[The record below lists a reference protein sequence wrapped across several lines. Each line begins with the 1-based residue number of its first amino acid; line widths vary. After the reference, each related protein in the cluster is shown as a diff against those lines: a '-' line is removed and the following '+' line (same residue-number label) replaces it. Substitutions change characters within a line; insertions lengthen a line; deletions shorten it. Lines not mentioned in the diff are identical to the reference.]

1 MTMKLDA
8 VLNQLGYMPNEALRE
23 QVARIMDNTK
33 DYDKIEKHIIDLHQA
48 LKVDNS
54 YVAMSNSNDYFK
66 IKIESLSD
74 ELKEEALEKIQHFAD
89 KFKVDLQKV
98 DGKDTYYILGFN
110 K

>member
-1 MTMKLDA
+1 MKLDA
-8 VLNQLGYMPNEALRE
+8 ILNQLGYMPNEALRE
-23 QVARIMDNTK
+23 QVERIMGNTK
-33 DYDKIEKHIIDLHQA
+33 GFDKIEKHIFDLHQA

-54 YVAMSNSNDYFK
+54 YVAMSNSYDYFK
-66 IKIESLSD
+66 IKIESPSD

-89 KFKVDLQKV
+89 KYKVDLQKV